1 MGPWQTQTPSLAT
14 ACNLRVNHQPR
25 LHAVGTDSGSRIRKL
40 RRRSHG
46 PVPSRTHGT
55 APASGAH
62 AKAESHRILQPQQT
76 PVLPKTE
83 WNQESPGSKAVPAGR
98 CSCAGAQGA
107 GASVLSPT
115 CRQQWFQHGRPACL
129 PPHSPRAALEA
140 QSAVPGW
147 AETFRTPTSTTH
159 ASQHGPHLG
168 DRAHPLVMSLGS
180 ERHPSRELR
189 PGAWGGLHLLQG
201 TKDA

>member
-1 MGPWQTQTPSLAT
+1 MSPTPPTPGCAEESLSCPGVPKPGREKGWHWAPDRVKPGDF
-14 ACNLRVNHQPR
+14 ALRQAD
-25 LHAVGTDSGSRIRKL
+25 LAL
-40 RRRSHG
+40 
-46 PVPSRTHGT
+46 
-55 APASGAH
+55 
-62 AKAESHRILQPQQT
+62 
-76 PVLPKTE
+76 VLFA
-83 WNQESPGSKAVPAGR
+83 ESPGSKAVPEGR

-115 CRQQWFQHGRPACL
+115 RRQQWFQHGRPACL

-147 AETFRTPTSTTH
+147 VETFMTPTSTTH
-159 ASQHGPHLG
+159 ASQHGPHSG

-180 ERHPSRELR
+180 ERHPSRELW
-189 PGAWGGLHLLQG
+189 PGAWGRLHLFQG